1 MCGELEE
8 DGSEI
13 EEVLYARFAAH
24 VHAFLTDMKSQGS
37 DSPLHVHLNALF
49 RESLTRSADSES
61 ASDSDTVGG
70 YDRLAMEPLVFA
82 RLAGFMAAH
91 LPLHEDPLKRVM
103 EALMTG
109 YAEGEIEI
117 SDHEHDH
124 EHGHSHSP
132 SFGHTH

>member
-8 DGSEI
+8 DGSDVEEI
-13 EEVLYARFAAH
+13 LYDRFAAH
-24 VHAFLTDMKSQGS
+24 VHLFLADMKSQGA
-37 DSPLHVHLNALF
+37 DSPLHGHLNALF
-49 RESLTRSADSES
+49 RESLTRSADGEI
-61 ASDSDTVGG
+61 APETVGG

-109 YAEGEIEI
+109 YSEGEIEI
-117 SDHEHDH
+117 SDHDHDH
-124 EHGHSHSP
+124 EHGHSP

>member
-24 VHAFLTDMKSQGS
+24 VHSFLADMKSQGS

-61 ASDSDTVGG
+61 APETVGG
-70 YDRLAMEPLVFA
+70 YDRSFL
-82 RLAGFMAAH
+82 RHAG
-91 LPLHEDPLKRVM
+91 LKTV
-103 EALMTG
+103 
-109 YAEGEIEI
+109 
-117 SDHEHDH
+117 SDMR
-124 EHGHSHSP
+124 GVSIL
-132 SFGHTH
+132 